1 MRKGL
6 EIKADRGTFLTLDD
20 VASFVQQAMRDGASG
35 STVLGARVSFGSK
48 LQALTITIDTDMTK
62 E

>member
-6 EIKADRGTFLTLDD
+6 EIRAAKGMFLTLDD
-20 VASFVQQAMRDGASG
+20 VARFVQQAMRDGASG

-48 LQALTITIDTDMTK
+48 LQALNITIDTDTK